1 MKLPTLLLAA
11 ALLLLAA
18 DVWSAP
24 FVPKRDPQCVAFAP
38 SGTLVATACS
48 GMSDSSFPPR
58 PHPDVRK
65 CGVVAIWDVASGK
78 RLKRWETFG
87 DVTKLAFSPDGSL
100 LAAARLYQ
108 TADGLALHEVRVW
121 DVATG
126 KTVKALDRCEAFD
139 FSPDGKSLAVLSR
152 TKCAIYE
159 LADWRKE
166 TLIKP
171 LGQAISLLFS
181 ADGTA
186 LCGIVPVE
194 TKPDETK
201 EPDSQVTKYRI
212 RVCDV
217 ATAAVLRESLA
228 LEQPFYT
235 LAASADGKWLASGHE
250 AGNVVLWDYATLD
263 VRTRFQTGERGLAHP
278 FFSPT
283 ATELAA
289 GCQENGDVVIWNL
302 ESRQEVGR
310 LTFEKGSFRTYLARD
325 AAERVRPEKDPGRF
339 AFSPDG
345 QSILI
350 GCYGGIVRATDGGQ
364 ELHRFG
370 E

>member
-1 MKLPTLLLAA
+1 MRFPSLLVATVVFGLASA
-11 ALLLLAA
+11 A
-18 DVWSAP
+18 WGAP
-24 FVPKRDPQCVAFAP
+24 FVPARDPQCVAFAP
-38 SGTLVATACS
+38 SGALVATACS

-78 RLKRWETFG
+78 RLRRMETFG
-87 DVTKLAFSPDGSL
+87 DVTRLAFSPDGSL
-100 LAAARLYQ
+100 LAASRLYQ
-108 TADGLALHEVRVW
+108 TTDGLALHEVRVW
-121 DVATG
+121 EVATG
-126 KTVKALDRCEAFD
+126 KTVKVLDRCEAFD

-159 LADWRKE
+159 LADWQKE

-171 LGQAISLLFS
+171 LGKAISLVFS
-181 ADGTA
+181 ADGSA
-186 LCGIVPVE
+186 LCGIVPVAMNNS
-194 TKPDETK
+194 DG
-201 EPDSQVTKYRI
+201 SVTKYRI
-212 RVCDV
+212 RVCDI

-235 LAASADGKWLASGHE
+235 LVASADGQWLASGHE

-289 GCQENGDVVIWNL
+289 GCQENGDVVVWNL
-302 ESRQEVGR
+302 ASRQEVGR
-310 LTFEKGSFRTYLARD
+310 LTFEKGSFRTYLTRD